1 MPGWSRHSSSEG
13 GRCGRREG
21 NPPAEPIRW
30 PFTYRKPYHSHLA
43 GRECRSL
50 ARTHW
55 HRLGCKTHRR
65 TESGQRQAQVAAYR
79 GRWGP
84 GGASRKPC
92 TRMAASF
99 STQHSARRS
108 ECAALES
115 SCRVSYAFCSAVT
128 ERKNSLAPRHWPLKC
143 KQNGLAVS
151 SVVVGFGITVCSFH
165 SGPRTSPPTAPELR
179 SGPCRAGEAKAGS
192 TYDSSTQWPR

>member
-1 MPGWSRHSSSEG
+1 MQGLFGHSSSEVG
-13 GRCGRREG
+13 WCGRRED
-21 NPPAEPIRW
+21 NPPADPIRC

-65 TESGQRQAQVAAYR
+65 TESGQRQAQVAEYR

-92 TRMAASF
+92 TCMAASF
-99 STQHSARRS
+99 LIQHSARRS
-108 ECAALES
+108 GCAALES
-115 SCRVSYAFCSAVT
+115 SCRVSHAFSSAVT
-128 ERKNSLAPRHWPLKC
+128 EQVTRQPCL
-143 KQNGLAVS
+143 S
-151 SVVVGFGITVCSFH
+151 SRFGMIGQRLPAANESVRFITVTFTSPGFGC
-165 SGPRTSPPTAPELR
+165 
-179 SGPCRAGEAKAGS
+179 K
-192 TYDSSTQWPR
+192 